1 MAVGVFLWRVTQKT
15 GGRGTSF
22 PHRGVFLQPFQIAV
36 LISLCINALTGS
48 KNNTNRQNGKCAFAG
63 TSTQVCSRMVAADPR
78 RPILARKTLPPRY
91 LGGYG
96 ACNDS

>member
-36 LISLCINALTGS
+36 LISLCINVLTGS

-63 TSTQVCSRMVAADPR
+63 TSTQGLFKNGSRRRKEADFGSKNTS
-78 RPILARKTLPPRY
+78 ASLPQP
-91 LGGYG
+91 
-96 ACNDS
+96 